1 MRRITMAFMATVAVV
16 VLLFSYRTSTSGPR
30 TGSSV
35 VAGAAP
41 EGVVPDD
48 SDVPDTT
55 APDTTVPDTTAPD
68 TAAPKPSA
76 TSGTKAGGNVTVN
89 GRAVMTRWG
98 PVQVQVKIRSG
109 RITDVVVLQRPTG
122 ERRDEEI
129 NSYALPILHDEVIAA
144 QSATIDNVSGATVT
158 TDGYV
163 RSLQAALDAANFAS

>member
-30 TGSSV
+30 TGSSA

-41 EGVVPDD
+41 EGVVSDD
-48 SDVPDTT
+48 SDIPDTT
-55 APDTTVPDTTAPD
+55 APDATAPD
-68 TAAPKPSA
+68 TAAPTPSA

-163 RSLQAALDAANFAS
+163 QSLQAALDAANFAS